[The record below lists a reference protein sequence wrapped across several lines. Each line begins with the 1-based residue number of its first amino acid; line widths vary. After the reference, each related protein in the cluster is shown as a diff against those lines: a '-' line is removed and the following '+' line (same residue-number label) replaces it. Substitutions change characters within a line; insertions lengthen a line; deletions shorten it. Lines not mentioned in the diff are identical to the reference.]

1 MNNFAEVTSEDQ
13 GHQGEERY
21 LRTIDE
27 KCWISVLYRL
37 TGFGHREWET
47 AIVFV
52 ADGQQP
58 TWRDRTVLIV
68 HGDWRSELNDMP
80 KDQLR
85 AWYDAKIDD
94 NRTTMHEIL
103 HQLNKA
109 AESAKSN

>member
-1 MNNFAEVTSEDQ
+1 MSNFVEVTSEDQ
-13 GHQGEERY
+13 MCNDEERH
-21 LRTIDE
+21 LRIIDE
-27 KCWISVLYRL
+27 RCWISVLFRL

-52 ADGQQP
+52 ADVPEP
-58 TWRDRTVLIV
+58 TWRDREVLIV
-68 HGDWRSELNDMP
+68 HGDWRRELNDMP

-85 AWYDAKIDD
+85 AWYNEKIDG